1 MKQLANKSELISKL
15 RQDILERQGYQS
27 SVRHRKVE
35 MGLGRI
41 EACFPNGVFPVG
53 CVHELVSQSSEQAAA
68 TSGFMAA
75 VLGKITRPGGTSVW
89 ISTART
95 VFAPGL
101 KCFGVDPDRVIFI
114 DVKNQKD
121 LLWITEQC
129 LKCQAL
135 SAVVTELK
143 DIGLTESRRLQ
154 LAVEQSRV
162 TGLVHRVHPSMLS
175 NTAAA
180 ARWRITPVASS
191 LAEGM
196 PGVGFFHWHVEL
208 LKVRNGETGSWDIRW
223 IPGHFTQ
230 NEQVLYEKE
239 ALLKAG

>member
-1 MKQLANKSELISKL
+1 MKQLANKSELVTKL
-15 RQDILERQGYQS
+15 RRDILERQGYHS
-27 SVRHRKVE
+27 STRHRKVE
-35 MGLGRI
+35 MGLGQI
-41 EACFPNGVFPVG
+41 EKSFPNGVFPVG
-53 CVHELVSQSSEQAAA
+53 CVHELVSHSSEQAAA
-68 TSGFMAA
+68 ASGFMAA
-75 VLGKITRPGGTSVW
+75 VLGKITRPGGMSVW

-135 SAVVTELK
+135 SAVITELK

-162 TGLVHRVHPSMLS
+162 TGLMHRINPSVVS
-175 NTAAA
+175 STAAA
-180 ARWRITPVASS
+180 ARWRITPVAST
-191 LAEGM
+191 LCDGM
-196 PGVGFFHWHVEL
+196 PGVGFFRWHVEL
-208 LKVRNGETGSWDIRW
+208 LKVRNGEPGSWDIQW
-223 IPGHFTQ
+223 MPGHFTQ
-230 NEQVLYEKE
+230 DNAAQPGKE